1 MSTKVPIVKVKMLE
15 KLLFYL
21 RFEAKRSSG
30 SHVFYRHSDGRY
42 TTLPHH
48 GNQDLGRSLIWQIL
62 REIEISP
69 EEFIRLL
76 KEI

>member
-1 MSTKVPIVKVKMLE
+1 MSTKVPVVQVKIFE

-21 RFEAKRSSG
+21 GFETKRQSG
-30 SHVFYRHSDGRY
+30 SHVFYRHPDGRY

-48 GNQDLGRSLIWQIL
+48 GSQDIGRSLTRQIL
-62 REIEISP
+62 REINITP
-69 EEFIRLL
+69 EEFSRLL